1 MTMKMKKYLLL
12 AVSLIAA
19 GSLLAQ
25 NPPRIQYRKTVINA
39 GAFPLSDR
47 TKEYVFHYKNV
58 GDSALVI
65 TRVAATCACVSVDFS
80 RDPLMPG
87 DSTTITAR
95 YEAHTPGK
103 FSQMLTVISNSDRK
117 ITRLYLQGDVTEAKK
132 ENE

>member
-1 MTMKMKKYLLL
+1 
-12 AVSLIAA
+12 
-19 GSLLAQ
+19 
-25 NPPRIQYRKTVINA
+25 
-39 GAFPLSDR
+39 
-47 TKEYVFHYKNV
+47 
-58 GDSALVI
+58 
-65 TRVAATCACVSVDFS
+65 
-80 RDPLMPG
+80 MPG